1 MRIGARVRAQW
12 HQGENLHLSFYKQ
25 KYFHFV
31 PPSVNLRSSSSVIVE
46 TFDLLKMIMLPS

>member
-1 MRIGARVRAQW
+1 MHVGARVRAQW

-31 PPSVNLRSSSSVIVE
+31 PPSVNLHSSSSVIIE
-46 TFDLLKMIMLPS
+46 TFDLKIMMLPS